1 MSDDNDNKVLKEI
14 RQRVIRTETRI
25 MSLGSKLGVDLKDT
39 DNDDIMV
46 DVGNHIVDII
56 AMDVAITSIVNKCR
70 ALGLQNTHVKVYC
83 HDKVV
88 AERLY
93 V

>member
-1 MSDDNDNKVLKEI
+1 MNDDNKVLKEI

-46 DVGNHIVDII
+46 DVGNRSVDIV

-70 ALGLQNTHVKVYC
+70 ALGLQNTHVIVYC

-88 AERLY
+88 ADRLY